1 MSLEQTFCSSP
12 WIHMKIASNGQMK
25 FCRWSSVT
33 GRVTQDSPVIGDIH
47 PLTFFQKNMSSTRQA
62 MLDGQSLPEC
72 NDCDVMEKYGKVSG
86 RQKQLLKTGIT
97 VKDFAK
103 SCASSPFVSEFE
115 KSLQQ
120 GQTDLVPLDWQIDLG
135 NHCNSACV
143 MCAPASSSRLASEF
157 YRIGLIDKLPV
168 LNWTEDSSRVDLLI
182 DLLCKTSGLA
192 YLHFVGG
199 ETLITPGFKKILR
212 ALMKHDFRQNITVGL
227 TTNLTVWDAEI
238 NQMLC
243 EFKQIHLGMSIDSM
257 TQVNDYVRYPSDI
270 QSVTALMNRWI
281 ELSRAQ
287 NWIPTIRTTPTALT
301 AGELLD
307 IYKFAS
313 TNQVGVESCNFL
325 DEPQILRMSVLPLNI
340 RKKISDQIKHWL
352 QDQKIDAKAV
362 INIRDPNHVQQS
374 ILQDAVSYVNY
385 LENSPDE
392 THLLPAMVQY
402 LKKLDQSR
410 GNCVLNYLPEY
421 EEIFRSAGY

>member
-72 NDCDVMEKYGKVSG
+72 NDCYEMEKYGKISG

-97 VKDFAK
+97 IKDFAK

-212 ALMKHDFRQNITVGL
+212 ALMKHDFRHNITVGL

-238 NQMLC
+238 NHMLC

-362 INIRDPNHVQQS
+362 INIRDPNQVTQS
-374 ILQDAVSYVNY
+374 VLQDAVSYINY

-410 GNCVLNYLPEY
+410 GNCVLDYLPEY

>member
-1 MSLEQTFCSSP
+1 
-12 WIHMKIASNGQMK
+12 MKIASNGQMK

-33 GRVTQDSPVIGDIH
+33 GRITEDSPVIGDIH
-47 PLTFFQKNMSSTRQA
+47 PLTFFQKNMSVERQA
-62 MLDGQSLPEC
+62 ILAGQTLPGC
-72 NDCDVMEKYGKVSG
+72 NDCHVMEKYGKVSG

-103 SCASSPFVSEFE
+103 SCVSSPFASEFE
-115 KSLQQ
+115 KSLPQ
-120 GQTDLVPLDWQIDLG
+120 GHTDLLPLDWQIDLG

-182 DLLCKTSGLA
+182 DLLSKTSGLT

-212 ALMKHDFRQNITVGL
+212 ALVEHEFRHNITVGL
-227 TTNLTVWDAEI
+227 TTNLTVWDPEI
-238 NQMLC
+238 NHMLC
-243 EFKQIHLGMSIDSM
+243 EFKQVNLGMSIDSM
-257 TQVNDYVRYPSDI
+257 TQVNDYVRYPSNI
-270 QSVTALMNRWI
+270 QSVAETMDRWL
-281 ELSRAQ
+281 ELSRKQ
-287 NWIPTIRTTPTALT
+287 NWIPAIRTTPTALT

-307 IYKFAS
+307 VYKFAS
-313 TNQVGVESCNFL
+313 TNQVGIESCNFL
-325 DEPQILRMSVLPLNI
+325 DEPQMLRMSVLPLNI
-340 RKKISDQIKHWL
+340 RKQISTQIKNWL
-352 QDQKIDAKAV
+352 QHQELDTATV
-362 INIRDPNHVQQS
+362 INTRDPNQVIPS
-374 ILQDAVSYVNY
+374 ILQDAAGYVNY

-392 THLLPAMVQY
+392 THLLPAMMQY

-410 GNCVLNYLPEY
+410 GNCVLDYLPEY
-421 EEIFRSAGY
+421 EELFRSAGY

>member
-1 MSLEQTFCSSP
+1 MSLDQAFCSSP

-25 FCRWSSVT
+25 FCRWSSIT
-33 GRVTQDSPVIGDIH
+33 GRATQDSPVIGDIH

-72 NDCDVMEKYGKVSG
+72 NDCYVMEKYSKVSG

-143 MCAPASSSRLASEF
+143 MCAPTSSSRLASEF

-212 ALMKHDFRQNITVGL
+212 ALMKHEFRHNITVGL
-227 TTNLTVWDAEI
+227 TTNLTVWDPEI
-238 NQMLC
+238 NHMLC
-243 EFKQIHLGMSIDSM
+243 EFKQVNLGMSIDSM
-257 TQVNDYVRYPSDI
+257 TQVNDYVRYPSNI
-270 QSVTALMNRWI
+270 QSVVEIMDRWI

-313 TNQVGVESCNFL
+313 ANQVGIESCNFL

-340 RKKISDQIKHWL
+340 RKQISDQIKHWL
-352 QDQKIDAKAV
+352 QGQKLDITTV
-362 INIRDPNHVQQS
+362 INTRDPNQVTQS
-374 ILQDAVSYVNY
+374 ILQDAVSYINY

-392 THLLPAMVQY
+392 THQLPAMTQY

-410 GNCVLNYLPEY
+410 GKCVLDYLPEY

>member
-1 MSLEQTFCSSP
+1 
-12 WIHMKIASNGQMK
+12 MKIASNGQMK

-33 GRVTQDSPVIGDIH
+33 GRVTQDSPVIGDLH

-72 NDCDVMEKYGKVSG
+72 NDCYEMEKYGKISG

-97 VKDFAK
+97 VKDFAN
-103 SCASSPFVSEFE
+103 SCASSPFISEFE

-212 ALMKHDFRQNITVGL
+212 ALMKHDFRHNITVGL

-238 NQMLC
+238 NHMLC

-270 QSVTALMNRWI
+270 QSVIALMNRWI

-325 DEPQILRMSVLPLNI
+325 DEPQILRMSVLPLTI

-362 INIRDPNHVQQS
+362 INIRDPNQVTQS
-374 ILQDAVSYVNY
+374 VLQDAVSYINY

-410 GNCVLNYLPEY
+410 GNCVLDYLPEY

>member
-1 MSLEQTFCSSP
+1 
-12 WIHMKIASNGQMK
+12 MKIASNGQMK

-72 NDCDVMEKYGKVSG
+72 NDCYEMEKYGKISG

-97 VKDFAK
+97 IKDFAK

-212 ALMKHDFRQNITVGL
+212 ALMKHDFRHNITVGL

-238 NQMLC
+238 NHMLC

-362 INIRDPNHVQQS
+362 INIRDPNQVTQS
-374 ILQDAVSYVNY
+374 VLQDAVSYINY

-410 GNCVLNYLPEY
+410 GNCVLDYLPEY

>member
-1 MSLEQTFCSSP
+1 
-12 WIHMKIASNGQMK
+12 MKIASNGQMK

-33 GRVTQDSPVIGDIH
+33 GRVTEDSPVIGDIH
-47 PLTFFQKNMSSTRQA
+47 PLTFFQKNMSVERQA
-62 MLDGQSLPEC
+62 ILDGQTLPEC
-72 NDCDVMEKYGKVSG
+72 NDCYVMEKYSKVSG

-97 VKDFAK
+97 VKNFAK
-103 SCASSPFVSEFE
+103 SCASSPFAAEFE

-120 GQTDLVPLDWQIDLG
+120 GQTDLLPLDWQIDLG

-168 LNWTEDSSRVDLLI
+168 LNWTEDPTRIDLLI
-182 DLLCKTSGLA
+182 DLLSKTSGLT

-212 ALMKHDFRQNITVGL
+212 ALAKHEFRHNITVGL

-238 NQMLC
+238 NHMLC

-257 TQVNDYVRYPSDI
+257 TRVNDYVRYPSDI
-270 QSVTALMNRWI
+270 QSVTAIMNRWI

-313 TNQVGVESCNFL
+313 TNQVGIESCNFL

-352 QDQKIDAKAV
+352 QDQKIDAEAV
-362 INIRDPNHVQQS
+362 LNTRDPNHVQQS

-392 THLLPAMVQY
+392 TNLLPAMVQY

-410 GNCVLNYLPEY
+410 GKCVLDYLPEY
-421 EEIFRSAGY
+421 EELFRSAGY

>member
-1 MSLEQTFCSSP
+1 
-12 WIHMKIASNGQMK
+12 
-25 FCRWSSVT
+25 
-33 GRVTQDSPVIGDIH
+33 VIGDIH
-47 PLTFFQKNMSSTRQA
+47 PLTFFQKNMSVERQA
-62 MLDGQSLPEC
+62 ILDGQTLPEC
-72 NDCDVMEKYGKVSG
+72 SDCYVMEKYGKISG

-97 VKDFAK
+97 VKNFAK
-103 SCASSPFVSEFE
+103 SCASSSFVSEFE

-120 GQTDLVPLDWQIDLG
+120 GHTDLVPLDWQIDLG

-157 YRIGLIDKLPV
+157 HRIGLIDRLPV
-168 LNWTEDSSRVDLLI
+168 LNWTEDLARVDLLI
-182 DLLCKTSGLA
+182 DLLSKTSGLA

-212 ALMKHDFRQNITVGL
+212 ALAKHDFRHNITVGL
-227 TTNLTVWDAEI
+227 TTNLTVWDPEI
-238 NQMLC
+238 NHMLC

-257 TQVNDYVRYPSDI
+257 TQVNDYVRYPSNV
-270 QSVTALMNRWI
+270 QSVVETMHRWI
-281 ELSRAQ
+281 ELSRTQ

-307 IYKFAS
+307 IYKFALI
-313 TNQVGVESCNFL
+313 NQVGIESCNFL

-340 RKKISDQIKHWL
+340 RKQISDQIKHWI
-352 QDQKIDAKAV
+352 QQQEFDTATV
-362 INIRDPNHVQQS
+362 INTRDPGQVAQS

-385 LENSPDE
+385 LENSPDD
-392 THLLPAMVQY
+392 TCLLPAMIQY

-410 GNCVLNYLPEY
+410 GNCVLDYLPEY
-421 EEIFRSAGY
+421 EELFTSAGY

>member
-1 MSLEQTFCSSP
+1 MSVE
-12 WIHMKIASNGQMK
+12 
-25 FCRWSSVT
+25 
-33 GRVTQDSPVIGDIH
+33 
-47 PLTFFQKNMSSTRQA
+47 RQA
-62 MLDGQSLPEC
+62 LLDGQTLPEC
-72 NDCDVMEKYGKVSG
+72 SDCYVMEKYGKVSG

-97 VKDFAK
+97 AKDFAK
-103 SCASSPFVSEFE
+103 SCVSSPFASEFE
-115 KSLQQ
+115 KSLPQ
-120 GQTDLVPLDWQIDLG
+120 GHTDLLPLDWQIDLG

-182 DLLCKTSGLA
+182 DLLSKTSGLT

-212 ALMKHDFRQNITVGL
+212 ALVEHDFRHNITVGL
-227 TTNLTVWDAEI
+227 TTNLTVWDPEI
-238 NQMLC
+238 NYMLC

-257 TQVNDYVRYPSDI
+257 TQVNDYVRYPSNV
-270 QSVTALMNRWI
+270 QSVVETMNQWI

-307 IYKFAS
+307 VYKFAS
-313 TNQVGVESCNFL
+313 MNQIGIESCNFL

-340 RKKISDQIKHWL
+340 RKQISDQIKHWIQQQEL
-352 QDQKIDAKAV
+352 DTATV
-362 INIRDPNHVQQS
+362 INTRDPTQVAQS

-385 LENSPDE
+385 LENSPDD
-392 THLLPAMVQY
+392 THLLPAMIQY

-410 GNCVLNYLPEY
+410 GNCVLDYLPEY
-421 EEIFRSAGY
+421 EELFRSAGY

>member
-1 MSLEQTFCSSP
+1 
-12 WIHMKIASNGQMK
+12 MKLAANGQMK

-72 NDCDVMEKYGKVSG
+72 NDCYEMEKYGKISG

-97 VKDFAK
+97 IKDFAK
-103 SCASSPFVSEFE
+103 ICPSSPFVSEFE

-120 GQTDLVPLDWQIDLG
+120 GQTDLVPLDWHIDLG

-182 DLLCKTSGLA
+182 DLLCKTAGLA

-212 ALMKHDFRQNITVGL
+212 ALMKHDFRHNITVGL

-238 NQMLC
+238 NHMLC

-362 INIRDPNHVQQS
+362 INIRDPNQVTQS
-374 ILQDAVSYVNY
+374 VLQDAVSYINY

-410 GNCVLNYLPEY
+410 GNCVLDYLPEY

>member
-1 MSLEQTFCSSP
+1 
-12 WIHMKIASNGQMK
+12 MKIASNGQMK

-33 GRVTQDSPVIGDIH
+33 GRITEDSPVIGDIH
-47 PLTFFQKNMSSTRQA
+47 PLTFFQKNMSVERQA
-62 MLDGQSLPEC
+62 ILAGQTLPGC
-72 NDCDVMEKYGKVSG
+72 NDCHVMEKYGKVSG

-103 SCASSPFVSEFE
+103 SCVSSPFASEFE
-115 KSLQQ
+115 KSLPQ
-120 GQTDLVPLDWQIDLG
+120 GHTDLLPLDWQIDLG

-182 DLLCKTSGLA
+182 DLLSKTSGLT

-212 ALMKHDFRQNITVGL
+212 ALVEHEFRHNITVGL
-227 TTNLTVWDAEI
+227 TTNLTVWDPEI
-238 NQMLC
+238 NHMLC
-243 EFKQIHLGMSIDSM
+243 EFKQVNLGMSIDSM
-257 TQVNDYVRYPSDI
+257 TQVNDYVRYPSNI
-270 QSVTALMNRWI
+270 QSVAETMDRWL
-281 ELSRAQ
+281 ELSRKQ

-307 IYKFAS
+307 VYKFAS
-313 TNQVGVESCNFL
+313 TNQVGIESCNFL
-325 DEPQILRMSVLPLNI
+325 DEPQMLRMSVLPLNI
-340 RKKISDQIKHWL
+340 RKQISTQIKNWL
-352 QDQKIDAKAV
+352 QHQELDTATV
-362 INIRDPNHVQQS
+362 INTRDPNQVIPS
-374 ILQDAVSYVNY
+374 ILQDAAGYVNY

-392 THLLPAMVQY
+392 THLLPAMMQY

-410 GNCVLNYLPEY
+410 GNCVLDYLPEY
-421 EEIFRSAGY
+421 EELFRSAGY

>member
-1 MSLEQTFCSSP
+1 
-12 WIHMKIASNGQMK
+12 MKIASNGQMK

-33 GRVTQDSPVIGDIH
+33 GRITEDSPVIGDIH
-47 PLTFFQKNMSSTRQA
+47 PLTFFQKNMSVERQA
-62 MLDGQSLPEC
+62 ILAGQTLPGC
-72 NDCDVMEKYGKVSG
+72 NDCHVMEKYGKVSG

-103 SCASSPFVSEFE
+103 SCVSSTFASEFE
-115 KSLQQ
+115 KSLPQ
-120 GQTDLVPLDWQIDLG
+120 GHTDLLPLDWQIDLG

-182 DLLCKTSGLA
+182 DLLSKTSGLT

-212 ALMKHDFRQNITVGL
+212 ALVEHEFRHNITVGL
-227 TTNLTVWDAEI
+227 TTNLTVWDPEI
-238 NQMLC
+238 NHMLC
-243 EFKQIHLGMSIDSM
+243 EFKQVNLGMSIDSM
-257 TQVNDYVRYPSDI
+257 TQVNNYVRYPSNI
-270 QSVTALMNRWI
+270 QSVAKTMDRWL
-281 ELSRAQ
+281 ELSRKQ

-307 IYKFAS
+307 VYKFAS
-313 TNQVGVESCNFL
+313 TNQVGIESCNFL
-325 DEPQILRMSVLPLNI
+325 DEPQMLRMSVLPLNI
-340 RKKISDQIKHWL
+340 RKQISTQIKNWL
-352 QDQKIDAKAV
+352 QHQEFDTATV
-362 INIRDPNHVQQS
+362 INTRDPNQVIQS
-374 ILQDAVSYVNY
+374 ILQDAAGYVNY

-392 THLLPAMVQY
+392 THLLPAMMQY
-402 LKKLDQSR
+402 LKKLDRSR
-410 GNCVLNYLPEY
+410 GNCVLDYLPEY
-421 EEIFRSAGY
+421 EELFRSAGY

>member
-12 WIHMKIASNGQMK
+12 WTHMKIASDGQMK
-25 FCRWSSVT
+25 YCRWSSLT
-33 GRVTQDSPVIGDIH
+33 GRITEDSAVIGDTH
-47 PLTFFQKNMSSTRQA
+47 PLTFFQKTMSLERQA
-62 MLDGQSLPEC
+62 MLDGQPLPGC
-72 NDCDVMEKYGKVSG
+72 NDCYVMEKYGKVSG

-97 VKDFAK
+97 VKNFAK
-103 SCASSPFVSEFE
+103 SCVSSPFVSEFE

-120 GQTDLVPLDWQIDLG
+120 GHTDLLPLDWQIDLG

-182 DLLCKTSGLA
+182 ELLSKTSDLA
-192 YLHFVGG
+192 YLHFIGG

-212 ALMKHDFRQNITVGL
+212 ALMKHDFRHNITVGL
-227 TTNLTVWDAEI
+227 TTNLTVWDPEI
-238 NQMLC
+238 NRMLC
-243 EFKQIHLGMSIDSM
+243 EFKQVNLGMSIDSM
-257 TQVNDYVRYPSDI
+257 TRVNDYVRYPSEI
-270 QSVTALMNRWI
+270 QSITEIMHQWI

-313 TNQVGVESCNFL
+313 QSGIGIESCNFL
-325 DEPQILRMSVLPLNI
+325 DEPQILRMSVLPLTI
-340 RKKISDQIKHWL
+340 RERISNQLKHWIQQQEL
-352 QDQKIDAKAV
+352 NKVTV
-362 INIRDPNHVQQS
+362 INNRDPNHVQQS
-374 ILQDAVSYVNY
+374 VLQDAMSYVNY
-385 LENSPDE
+385 LDQCPNE
-392 THLLPAMVQY
+392 THQLPAMTQY

-410 GNCVLNYLPEY
+410 GNCVLDYLPEY
-421 EEIFRSAGY
+421 EELFRSAGY

>member
-1 MSLEQTFCSSP
+1 
-12 WIHMKIASNGQMK
+12 MKIASNGQMK
-25 FCRWSSVT
+25 YCRWSSMT
-33 GRVTQDSPVIGDIH
+33 GRVTEDTPVIGDVH
-47 PLTFFQKNMSSTRQA
+47 PLTFFQKNMSQERKA
-62 MLDGQSLPEC
+62 MLDGQPLDDC
-72 NDCDVMEKYGKVSG
+72 NDCYVMEKYHKVSG

-97 VKDFAK
+97 TDNFAK
-103 SCASSPFVSEFE
+103 SCISSPFAAEFE
-115 KSLQQ
+115 KSLET

-143 MCAPASSSRLASEF
+143 MCAPASSSRLAAEF
-157 YRIGLIDKLPV
+157 HRIGFIDRLPV

-182 DLLCKTSGLA
+182 DVLSKTSDLA

-212 ALMKHDFRQNITVGL
+212 ALMKHEFRHNITVGL

-238 NQMLC
+238 NHMLG
-243 EFKQIHLGMSIDSM
+243 EFKQVNLGMSIDSM

-270 QSVTALMNRWI
+270 QSVTALLNRWI
-281 ELSRAQ
+281 ELSRKH

-313 TNQVGVESCNFL
+313 QSKVGIESCNFL
-325 DEPQILRMSVLPLNI
+325 DEPRVLRMSVLPLPI
-340 RKKISDQIKHWL
+340 RQQISSQLQHWL
-352 QDQKIDAKAV
+352 QDQKVDTTTV
-362 INIRDPNHVQQS
+362 INNRDPNHVQQS

-385 LENSPDE
+385 LDQCPDE
-392 THLLPAMVQY
+392 THLLPTMMQY

-410 GNCVLNYLPEY
+410 GNCVLDYLPEY
-421 EEIFRSAGY
+421 EELFRSAGY

>member
-1 MSLEQTFCSSP
+1 
-12 WIHMKIASNGQMK
+12 
-25 FCRWSSVT
+25 
-33 GRVTQDSPVIGDIH
+33 
-47 PLTFFQKNMSSTRQA
+47 
-62 MLDGQSLPEC
+62 
-72 NDCDVMEKYGKVSG
+72 MEKYGKISG

-97 VKDFAK
+97 IKDFAK

-212 ALMKHDFRQNITVGL
+212 ALMKHDFRHNITVGL

-238 NQMLC
+238 NHMLC

-362 INIRDPNHVQQS
+362 INIRDPNQVTQS
-374 ILQDAVSYVNY
+374 VLQDAVSYINY

-410 GNCVLNYLPEY
+410 GNCVLDYLPEY